1 MALADKPFV
10 IADESLDPLRR
21 LEKLSITSSHLVRL
35 PEKLLCT
42 LRNLQVLNVSS
53 NWISSLPFT
62 DPSCVANQLIIVD
75 FSRNRLEKLGA
86 ELHVLPSVR
95 QLSLLDNRLSQI
107 EPEALLKC
115 PLLQQL
121 ELNGNF
127 IEDVE
132 NLPETLIH
140 INLASNRLS
149 VIPPSVAALKHL
161 VSLNVSHNTIDEASP
176 MVCVSKVL
184 EFLDLSANRIKT
196 FPSRLF
202 PNSTTTMVHLHLAN
216 NAIADLKPFELMN
229 FTRLQTVSDFLRCLL
244 YFVESFVMFS
254 SGKLSVC
261 CIEFVYLFGFAA
273 RIPSKK
279 VTSRGSVMV
288 RNGPEKIRQK
298 VFRM

>member
-1 MALADKPFV
+1 
-10 IADESLDPLRR
+10 
-21 LEKLSITSSHLVRL
+21 
-35 PEKLLCT
+35 
-42 LRNLQVLNVSS
+42 
-53 NWISSLPFT
+53 LPFT

-95 QLSLLDNRLSQI
+95 QLSLSDNRLSQI

-161 VSLNVSHNTIDEASP
+161 VSLNVSHNAIDEASP

-184 EFLDLSANRIKT
+184 EFLDLSVNRIKT

-229 FTRLQTVSDFLRCLL
+229 FTRLQTLNLASNSLERLRDDVFAGLHDL
-244 YFVESFVMFS
+244 ATLGLANNSIDTLEPAVFADLAIGDIDLSNNRLTEVPIAIARLF
-254 SGKLSVC
+254 KL
-261 CIEFVYLFGFAA
+261 
-273 RIPSKK
+273 KK
-279 VTSRGSVMV
+279 IDLSH
-288 RNGPEKIRQK
+288 NKIK
-298 VFRM
+298 